1 MTTRRARPRLSRP
14 VPHAREGRRRSP
26 ASRPGPTRSM
36 VAGTELA
43 RAPANG
49 STKMPSGLDGDRPWS
64 QKSRLPHRGESL
76 PWTAAQPAVLVTAH
90 QETYQGKEV
99 GDSPPRNLP
108 SSQTERCCKQGW
120 DRTDA
125 PQFGGDG
132 CHRPDAG

>member
-1 MTTRRARPRLSRP
+1 
-14 VPHAREGRRRSP
+14 
-26 ASRPGPTRSM
+26 M

-49 STKMPSGLDGDRPWS
+49 SAKVPSGLGGDRPWS
-64 QKSRLPHRGESL
+64 WKSRSRTAGESL
-76 PWTAAQPAVLVTAH
+76 PGQLLSLRCLLEHTR
-90 QETYQGKEV
+90 ETYQGKEV
-99 GDSPPRNLP
+99 GDSLPRKLP

-132 CHRPDAG
+132 CDRPDAG